1 LPIELQRIF
10 QIFRKIMDDAA
21 GDGSLV
27 THGQR
32 RTYVFGSLIVQPV
45 AALLVVDVDR
55 SEWRRWR
62 AGSMAEE
69 CAGSGEPRLPLT
81 GIRIVELAGLAP
93 GPFAAMMLADH
104 GAEVIRIERAG
115 ETPPIPADKDILRR
129 GRAEILTLDL
139 KDPAGVARVRE
150 LARGARGL
158 IEGFR
163 PGVMER
169 LGLGP
174 DVLLAD
180 NPRLVYGRLTGWG
193 QEGPLSG
200 AAGHDINYIALAGNL
215 HGYGRAGGKP
225 TPPANAV
232 GDFAGGGMMLAFG
245 MLAGILSGRGQV
257 IDCAMVDGAALIAA
271 QTWSLAAA
279 GMWSDERG
287 VNLLDGG
294 AAFYD
299 CYECSDGEYVAVGA
313 LEPQFFA
320 VLKEKL
326 GLASSQ
332 SDPGLRDELTA
343 TFRQH
348 PRAHWCAL
356 LEGSDA
362 CFAPV
367 LSMSDAPRH
376 PHLAFRGTF
385 ANVGGVIQPMP
396 APRFRSR

>member
-1 LPIELQRIF
+1 MGHEY
-10 QIFRKIMDDAA
+10 AE
-21 GDGSLV
+21 GG
-27 THGQR
+27 GQ
-32 RTYVFGSLIVQPV
+32 SK
-45 AALLVVDVDR
+45 
-55 SEWRRWR
+55 
-62 AGSMAEE
+62 
-69 CAGSGEPRLPLT
+69 PLK
-81 GIRIVELAGLAP
+81 GIRIIEFAGLAP
-93 GPFAAMMLADH
+93 APFAAMMLADH
-104 GAEVIRIERAG
+104 GAEVIRIERRG
-115 ETPPIPADKDILRR
+115 ETPPIPPDTDILRR
-129 GRAEILTLDL
+129 NRAEVLILDL
-139 KDPAGVARVRE
+139 KEEADVARVRK
-150 LARGARGL
+150 LARGANGL

-174 DVLLAD
+174 RVLLAD
-180 NPRLVYGRLTGWG
+180 NPQLVYGRITGWG
-193 QEGPLSG
+193 QRGPLSG

-215 HGYGRAGGKP
+215 HGYGRAGEKP
-225 TPPANAV
+225 APPANAV

-245 MLAGILSGRGQV
+245 MLAGILSGKGQV

-279 GMWSDERG
+279 GMWRDERG

-294 AAFYD
+294 MPFYD
-299 CYECSDGEYVAVGA
+299 CYECSDGAYVAVGA
-313 LEPQFFA
+313 LEPRFFA

-332 SDPGLRDELTA
+332 SDPGLRDELGA
-343 TFRQH
+343 TFRQR

-367 LSMSDAPRH
+367 LGLSEAPTH

-385 ANVGGVIQPMP
+385 VNILGLTQPAP
-396 APRFRSR
+396 APRFDEC